1 MTNTNS
7 CNNCLEYGHSF
18 HQCKK
23 PITSLG
29 IIVFKYD
36 KYNIPNYLIICR
48 KDSLGYVDFMRGK
61 YNPNNP
67 FYLQNIINGM
77 TIHEK
82 KRLLSQPFDTLWKEL
97 WGGNIDIHYKGEE
110 QMSRDKYNKVVQGI
124 QHTQSDYTLQSLIAS
139 STTQWTEPEWGFPK
153 GRRNYQEKNINCAL
167 REFEEETGYPSTS
180 LTIMQN
186 IMPLEEV
193 FTGSN
198 YKSYKHCYY
207 IAHMDSD
214 VPTMGIQKTEVSD
227 MKWVYFNDAIQMIRE
242 YNIEKKNIIERV
254 NKIICKYRI
263 YI

>member
-1 MTNTNS
+1 MTNTVS

-36 KYNIPNYLIICR
+36 KDNIPKYLLICR

-67 FYLQNIINGM
+67 LYLQNIINGM
-77 TIHEK
+77 TLIEK
-82 KRLLSQPFDTLWKEL
+82 ERLLTQSFDTLWKEL
-97 WGGNIDIHYKGEE
+97 WGGNICIRYKGEE
-110 QMSRDKYNKVVQGI
+110 QMSREKYNKLFQGI
-124 QHTQSDYTLQSLIAS
+124 HHTQSHYTLQSLIAS
-139 STTQWTEPEWGFPK
+139 SITQWTEPEWGFPK
-153 GRRNYQEKNINCAL
+153 GRRNYQEKNIKCAL

-180 LTIMQN
+180 LNIIQN

-227 MKWVYFNDAIQMIRE
+227 MKWVDFNQAIQMIRE
-242 YNIEKKNIIERV
+242 YNNEKKNIIERV

-263 YI
+263 YN

>member
-1 MTNTNS
+1 MTHTNS

-29 IIVFKYD
+29 IIVFKYNEE
-36 KYNIPNYLIICR
+36 NIPNYLIICR

-61 YNPNNP
+61 YNPNNLY
-67 FYLQNIINGM
+67 YLQNIINEM
-77 TIHEK
+77 TLHEK
-82 KRLLSQPFDTLWKEL
+82 ERLLTQPFDTLWKDL
-97 WGGNIDIHYKGEE
+97 WGGNIGIYYKGEE
-110 QMSRDKYNKVVQGI
+110 QLSRDKYNKVVQGI
-124 QHTQSDYTLQSLIAS
+124 HHKQSDYTLQSLIAS

-180 LTIMQN
+180 LTIIQN

-214 VPTMGIQKTEVSD
+214 VPTVGIQKTEVSD
-227 MKWVYFNDAIQMIRE
+227 MKWVDFHEAIRRIRE

>member
-1 MTNTNS
+1 MTNTSS

-29 IIVFKYD
+29 MIVFRYD
-36 KYNIPNYLIICR
+36 KDNIPKYLLICR

-77 TIHEK
+77 TIQEK
-82 KRLLSQPFDTLWKEL
+82 ERLLSQPFDTLWKEL
-97 WGGNIDIHYKGEE
+97 WGGNIEIQYKGEE
-110 QMSRDKYNKVVQGI
+110 QLSRDKYNKVIQGI
-124 QHTQSDYTLQSLIAS
+124 QHKQIHYTLKSLISS

-167 REFEEETGYPSTS
+167 REFEEETGYPSNS
-180 LTIMQN
+180 LNIMQN

-207 IAHMDSD
+207 IAHMESD
-214 VPTMGIQKTEVSD
+214 VHTMGIQKTEVSD
-227 MKWVYFNDAIQMIRE
+227 MKWVDFHEAIDMIRE
-242 YNIEKKNIIERV
+242 CNIEKKNIIERV
-254 NKIICKYRI
+254 NKIIYKYRT

>member
-36 KYNIPNYLIICR
+36 KYNIPNYLLICR

-67 FYLQNIINGM
+67 FYLQNIINEM

-82 KRLLSQPFDTLWKEL
+82 ERLLTKQFDTLWKEL
-97 WGGNIDIHYKGEE
+97 WGGNIGIQYKGEE
-110 QMSRDKYNKVVQGI
+110 QLSRDKYNKVVQGI
-124 QHTQSDYTLQSLIAS
+124 HNKQSHYTLQSLIAS
-139 STTQWTEPEWGFPK
+139 SSTQWTEPEWGFPK

-180 LTIMQN
+180 LNIMQN

-207 IAHMDSD
+207 TAHMDSD
-214 VPTMGIQKTEVSD
+214 VPTVGIQKTEVSD
-227 MKWVYFNDAIQMIRE
+227 MKWVDFNHAIQMIRE
-242 YNIEKKNIIERV
+242 YNIEKKNIMERV